1 MSRSK
6 SASSLINLETG
17 GYDWRSGASTPPGGR
32 DWRAAISTPLNYRL
46 GSSTLHFRP
55 HLILVGGLIMVAV
68 LFLIYSAFGG
78 RKSSKFIHLEQ
89 EHGHV
94 HSLVDHRY
102 PLSDALYSSDMK
114 IFKIAIISD
123 LDQDSKAGDN
133 SWKSYIRYGELRV
146 KLDYSKLEINIS
158 QDEQELTSNVGSGG
172 RGMELSELS
181 VFNGK
186 LYTVDDR
193 TGIVYQI
200 LKGKVVPWVILSDGP
215 GNQTKGFKS
224 EWSTVKDDH
233 LWIGGLGKEWTTPG
247 GDVINTHP
255 MYVKKINY
263 KGEVEHIDWHQNYLA
278 VRESAGIKPP
288 GYMIHEA
295 VCWSSHLSKW
305 VFLPRRASKEKYDD
319 VMDEKRG
326 TNLMIL
332 ADEKFKSIQTKT
344 VGKIEPTHG
353 FSSFKFLPGSQD
365 RIIIALK
372 SEEFEGN
379 ISTYVLAFD
388 IQGKILLPEQKI
400 ADKKFEG
407 IEFI

>member
-158 QDEQELTSNVGSGG
+158 QDAQELTSNVGSGG

-200 LKGKVVPWVILSDGP
+200 LNGKVVPWVILSDGP

-247 GDVINTHP
+247 GDIINTHP

-288 GYMIHEA
+288 GYLIHEA

-365 RIIIALK
+365 KIIIALK

>member
-158 QDEQELTSNVGSGG
+158 QDAQELTSNVGSGG

-365 RIIIALK
+365 KIIIALK

>member
-158 QDEQELTSNVGSGG
+158 QDAQELTSNVGSGG

-200 LKGKVVPWVILSDGP
+200 LNGKVVPWVILSDGP

-278 VRESAGIKPP
+278 VRESAGIEPP

-365 RIIIALK
+365 KIIIALK

>member
-158 QDEQELTSNVGSGG
+158 QDAQELTSNVGSGG

-200 LKGKVVPWVILSDGP
+200 LNGKVVPWVILSDGP

-233 LWIGGLGKEWTTPG
+233 LWIGGLGK
-247 GDVINTHP
+247 
-255 MYVKKINY
+255 
-263 KGEVEHIDWHQNYLA
+263 
-278 VRESAGIKPP
+278 
-288 GYMIHEA
+288 
-295 VCWSSHLSKW
+295 
-305 VFLPRRASKEKYDD
+305 
-319 VMDEKRG
+319 
-326 TNLMIL
+326 
-332 ADEKFKSIQTKT
+332 
-344 VGKIEPTHG
+344 
-353 FSSFKFLPGSQD
+353 
-365 RIIIALK
+365 
-372 SEEFEGN
+372 
-379 ISTYVLAFD
+379 
-388 IQGKILLPEQKI
+388 
-400 ADKKFEG
+400 
-407 IEFI
+407 